1 MPFLQHAHAGLLPYR
16 SAAHHGYLKTS
27 SLKLAQFKALGL
39 PIVGPEALDDGEAGY
54 RAFRSGDF
62 ESFAS
67 AVKAAIQ
74 IPRPVERPGAGVDY
88 RENWA
93 EIERRFLP

>member
-1 MPFLQHAHAGLLPYR
+1 LEDDDP
-16 SAAHHGYLKTS
+16 GY
-27 SLKLAQFKALGL
+27 
-39 PIVGPEALDDGEAGY
+39 Y
-54 RAFRSGDF
+54 AFRSGDF

-67 AVKAAIQ
+67 AVRAAVRVQ
-74 IPRPVERPGAGVDY
+74 RPIERPGAGVDY